1 MTENENGLIKNVL
14 NNYKNVRSPLLRV
27 HGQVMLNS
35 HRGQYLDRL
44 LAKDIA
50 STS

>member
-1 MTENENGLIKNVL
+1 
-14 NNYKNVRSPLLRV
+14 
-27 HGQVMLNS
+27 MLNS

-50 STS
+50 STSRHVAVLNIWLEMAPKIDALGWILVL